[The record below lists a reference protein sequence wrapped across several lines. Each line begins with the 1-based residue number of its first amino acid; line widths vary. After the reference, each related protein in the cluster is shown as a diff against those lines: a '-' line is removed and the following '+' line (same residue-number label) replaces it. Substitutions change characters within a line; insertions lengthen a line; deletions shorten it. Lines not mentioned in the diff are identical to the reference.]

1 MTYIDE
7 YTIQTIG
14 SKWHKGKE
22 KKNQVLAEMKS
33 TDGTALKRLARFLEE
48 YEEKNAQIG
57 ALKDEIQKM
66 KDAAGP
72 NKMGWMWLA
81 PEYFSRWRIYP
92 RAFIT
97 MYIYLL
103 FQSANWFMALQDP
116 TVAQSGLIS
125 VLVGAGAA
133 WFGLY
138 VNSTSTQHAVVEK

>member
-1 MTYIDE
+1 MADD
-7 YTIQTIG
+7 IQQG
-14 SKWHKGKE
+14 YNVR
-22 KKNQVLAEMKS
+22 NQVQIDLV
-33 TDGTALKRLARFLEE
+33 E
-48 YEEKNAQIG
+48 YEAKNAKIG

-81 PEYFSRWRIYP
+81 PEYFSRWRIFP

-103 FQSANWFMALQDP
+103 FQSANWFMGLVDP

-138 VNSTSTQHAVVEK
+138 TGISKSKAVK